1 MMLKCKTILSLIMV
15 FAMLSAV
22 IALSA
27 VAVHAEDKNPNT
39 DPTVS
44 VQQGQDPS
52 EDEDI
57 DDSDYD
63 DEYIDDEDFYDQL
76 DRSEGLLPYEY
87 YRFSVAAN
95 GAGTATATVDGETF
109 TGSRK
114 VGKRQ
119 DQIDD
124 LIVTLTASSDSG
136 TFTDW
141 TIIGRFDIVSGGMD
155 EKVITIHP
163 YFDIEAVANF
173 SDKGK
178 GEVSE
183 SEKGTAG
190 TATPDESKTNNGKT
204 SPKTADPAPMVVLML
219 GLAAATGVL
228 AVKKLKES

>member
-1 MMLKCKTILSLIMV
+1 MLKCKKILSLIMV

-63 DEYIDDEDFYDQL
+63 DEYIDDEDFYG
-76 DRSEGLLPYEY
+76 RPEGVLPYANY
-87 YRFSVAAN
+87 LFSVAAN
-95 GAGTATATVDGETF
+95 GVGTATATVDGETF
-109 TGSRK
+109 TGTRK

-119 DQIDD
+119 DQIDN

-136 TFTDW
+136 TFIDW
-141 TIIGRFDIVSGGMD
+141 TITGSFIVVSGGMD
-155 EKVITIHP
+155 EKVITIRP
-163 YFDIEAVANF
+163 DSDIRAVANF
-173 SDKGK
+173 SDKSEL
-178 GEVSE
+178 GESG
-183 SEKGTAG
+183 KGTAG

-204 SPKTADPAPMVVLML
+204 SPKTADPTPMVVLML
-219 GLAAATGVL
+219 GLAVATGVL

>member
-1 MMLKCKTILSLIMV
+1 MMLKCKKILSLIMV

-57 DDSDYD
+57 DD
-63 DEYIDDEDFYDQL
+63 EYIDDEDFYDQL
-76 DRSEGLLPYEY
+76 DRPEGLVPDEFY
-87 YRFSVAAN
+87 YISVAAN
-95 GAGTATATVDGETF
+95 GAGTATGTVEGETF
-109 TGSRK
+109 TGSSK
-114 VGKRQ
+114 VIIRRQ
-119 DQIDD
+119 SEWYEG
-124 LIVTLTASSDSG
+124 IVTLTASSDSG

-141 TIIGRFDIVSGGMD
+141 TITGRFMIVSGGLN
-155 EKVITIHP
+155 EKVITIRP
-163 YFDIEAVANF
+163 DSDITAVANF
-173 SDKGK
+173 SDKSEAG
-178 GEVSE
+178 E
-183 SEKGTAG
+183 SEKGAG

-219 GLAAATGVL
+219 GLAVATGVL

>member
-1 MMLKCKTILSLIMV
+1 MMLKCKKILSLIMV

-57 DDSDYD
+57 DD
-63 DEYIDDEDFYDQL
+63 EYIDDEDFYDQL
-76 DRSEGLLPYEY
+76 DRPEGLLPYANY
-87 YRFSVAAN
+87 LFSVAAN

-109 TGSRK
+109 TGTQK

-141 TIIGRFDIVSGGMD
+141 TITGNFIIVSGGMD

-163 YFDIEAVANF
+163 YTDILAVANF
-173 SDKGK
+173 SDKSEAG
-178 GEVSE
+178 E

-219 GLAAATGVL
+219 GLAVATGVL

>member
-1 MMLKCKTILSLIMV
+1 MMLKCKKILSLIMV

-57 DDSDYD
+57 DD
-63 DEYIDDEDFYDQL
+63 EYIDDEDFYDQL
-76 DRSEGLLPYEY
+76 DRPEGLLPYANY
-87 YRFSVAAN
+87 LFSVAAN

-109 TGSRK
+109 TGTQK

-119 DQIDD
+119 DQIDN

-141 TIIGRFDIVSGGMD
+141 TITGNFIIVSGGMD

-163 YFDIEAVANF
+163 YTDILAVANF
-173 SDKGK
+173 SDKSEAG
-178 GEVSE
+178 E

-219 GLAAATGVL
+219 GLAVATGVL

>member
-1 MMLKCKTILSLIMV
+1 MLKCKKILSLIMV

-27 VAVHAEDKNPNT
+27 VAVHAEDKMPET
-39 DPTVS
+39 DETVP

-57 DDSDYD
+57 D

-76 DRSEGLLPYEY
+76 DRPEGLLPYEY

-173 SDKGK
+173 SDKSEV
-178 GEVSE
+178 GESG
-183 SEKGTAG
+183 KGTAG

-219 GLAAATGVL
+219 GLAVATGVL

>member
-1 MMLKCKTILSLIMV
+1 MLKCKKILSLIMV

-57 DDSDYD
+57 DD
-63 DEYIDDEDFYDQL
+63 EYIDDEDFYDQL
-76 DRSEGLLPYEY
+76 DRPEGLLPYANY
-87 YRFSVAAN
+87 LFSVAAN

-109 TGSRK
+109 TGTQK

-119 DQIDD
+119 DQIDN

-141 TIIGRFDIVSGGMD
+141 TITGNFIIVSGGMD

-163 YFDIEAVANF
+163 YTDILAVANF
-173 SDKGK
+173 SDKSEAG
-178 GEVSE
+178 E

-219 GLAAATGVL
+219 GLAVATGVL

>member
-1 MMLKCKTILSLIMV
+1 MMLKCKKILSLIMV
-15 FAMLSAV
+15 FVMLSAV

-57 DDSDYD
+57 DD
-63 DEYIDDEDFYDQL
+63 EYIDDEDFYDQL
-76 DRSEGLLPYEY
+76 DRPEGLLPYEY

-173 SDKGK
+173 SDKSEV
-178 GEVSE
+178 GESG
-183 SEKGTAG
+183 KGTAG

-219 GLAAATGVL
+219 GLAVATGVL

>member
-1 MMLKCKTILSLIMV
+1 MLKCKKILSLIMV
-15 FAMLSAV
+15 FVMLSAV

-39 DPTVS
+39 DPTVP
-44 VQQGQDPS
+44 VQQNQDPS

-63 DEYIDDEDFYDQL
+63 DEYIDDIADGTG
-76 DRSEGLLPYEY
+76 RPEGLPYLF
-87 YRFSVAAN
+87 YRISVAAD
-95 GAGTATATVDGETF
+95 GDGTAIGMVNGESF
-109 TGSRK
+109 TGSK
-114 VGKRQ
+114 PVGKRQ

-141 TIIGRFDIVSGGMD
+141 TITGSFMIVSGGMD

-163 YFDIEAVANF
+163 YSDIVAVANF
-173 SDKGK
+173 SDKSEA
-178 GEVSE
+178 GESG
-183 SEKGTAG
+183 KGTAG

-219 GLAAATGVL
+219 GLAVATGVL

>member
-1 MMLKCKTILSLIMV
+1 MMLKCKKILSLIMV

-57 DDSDYD
+57 DD
-63 DEYIDDEDFYDQL
+63 EYIDDEDFYDQL
-76 DRSEGLLPYEY
+76 DRPEGLLPYANY
-87 YRFSVAAN
+87 LFSVAAN

-109 TGSRK
+109 TGTQK

-119 DQIDD
+119 DQIDN

-136 TFTDW
+136 TFIDW
-141 TIIGRFDIVSGGMD
+141 TITGNFIVVSGGMD
-155 EKVITIHP
+155 EKVITIRP
-163 YFDIEAVANF
+163 DSDIRAVANF
-173 SDKGK
+173 SDKSEV
-178 GEVSE
+178 GESG
-183 SEKGTAG
+183 KGTAG

-204 SPKTADPAPMVVLML
+204 SPKTADPTPMVVLML
-219 GLAAATGVL
+219 GLAVATGVL

>member
-1 MMLKCKTILSLIMV
+1 MLKCKKILSLIMV

-27 VAVHAEDKNPNT
+27 VAVHAEDKKPET
-39 DPTVS
+39 DAIVS
-44 VQQGQDPS
+44 VQQNQDPS

-57 DDSDYD
+57 D

-76 DRSEGLLPYEY
+76 DRPEGLLPYGNY
-87 YRFSVAAN
+87 LFSVSAN
-95 GAGTATATVDGETF
+95 GVGTATATVDGETF

-114 VGKRQ
+114 VSKRQ
-119 DQIDD
+119 DQIDE
-124 LIVTLTASSDSG
+124 LVVTLTASSDSG

-141 TIIGRFDIVSGGMD
+141 TIAGKFMIVSGGMD
-155 EKVITIHP
+155 EKVITIRP
-163 YFDIEAVANF
+163 DSDITAVANF

-183 SEKGTAG
+183 SEKGTG
-190 TATPDESKTNNGKT
+190 STATPDESKTNNGKT

-219 GLAAATGVL
+219 GLAVATGVL

>member
-1 MMLKCKTILSLIMV
+1 MLKCKKTLSLIMV

-27 VAVHAEDKNPNT
+27 VAVHAEDKKPET
-39 DPTVS
+39 DATVS
-44 VQQGQDPS
+44 VQQNQDPS

-63 DEYIDDEDFYDQL
+63 DEYIDDIADGTG
-76 DRSEGLLPYEY
+76 RPEGLPYLF
-87 YRFSVAAN
+87 YRISVAAD
-95 GAGTATATVDGETF
+95 GDGTAIGTVNGESF
-109 TGSRK
+109 TGSK
-114 VGKRQ
+114 PVGKRQ

-141 TIIGRFDIVSGGMD
+141 TITGSFMIVSGGMD
-155 EKVITIHP
+155 EKVITIRP
-163 YFDIEAVANF
+163 DSDITAVANF

-183 SEKGTAG
+183 SEKGAG

-219 GLAAATGVL
+219 GLAVATGVL

>member
-1 MMLKCKTILSLIMV
+1 MMLKCKKILSLIMV

-22 IALSA
+22 IAFSA

-39 DPTVS
+39 DPTVP

-57 DDSDYD
+57 D

-76 DRSEGLLPYEY
+76 DRPEGLVPDEFY
-87 YRFSVAAN
+87 YISVAAN
-95 GAGTATATVDGETF
+95 GAGTATGTVEGETF

-136 TFTDW
+136 TFIDW
-141 TIIGRFDIVSGGMD
+141 TITGNFIVVSGGMD
-155 EKVITIHP
+155 EKVITIRP
-163 YFDIEAVANF
+163 DSDILAVANF
-173 SDKGK
+173 SDKSEV
-178 GEVSE
+178 GESG
-183 SEKGTAG
+183 KGTAG
-190 TATPDESKTNNGKT
+190 TATPDESKTNNCKT

-219 GLAAATGVL
+219 GLAVATGVL